1 MVNLTELNLNWNKVS
16 YNHIFVSQILSI
28 CQLKSTYFEFILYH
42 PSPILSAV
50 NSNFCHVT

>member
-28 CQLKSTYFEFILYH
+28 CQLKSTYFEFILYQ